1 MVTND
6 DGDDSGGDDTDIE
19 IPRTKGRGNQFAEEA
34 QSEMTD
40 MTPKHSFQDP
50 SFAAAAKIV
59 DFYAPALAN
68 PGNATPSG
76 ARGSSPPM
84 IREYDPNE
92 ENAKTRAK
100 RRKEELK
107 KREAV
112 VEVDKT

>member
-1 MVTND
+1 LVTND
-6 DGDDSGGDDTDIE
+6 DGDDTDLE
-19 IPRTKGRGNQFAEEA
+19 VPGTKNNANRFIEEA
-34 QSEMTD
+34 KSEVTD

-50 SFAAAAKIV
+50 SFVEAAKIV
-59 DFYAPALAN
+59 DRYAPVLAN
-68 PGNATPSG
+68 PGDPTSQSK
-76 ARGSSPPM
+76 RGLSPPM

-100 RRKEELK
+100 RRRDELK